1 MHDIQRRQ
9 ADIVRFQ
16 NRINQIQHTTDRD
29 VIRQLAYQMSSA
41 GILPRS
47 TMSLVSLIIYFSPST
62 AMGML
67 RSAINRATRI

>member
-1 MHDIQRRQ
+1 M
-9 ADIVRFQ
+9 RFQ

-47 TMSLVSLIIYFSPST
+47 TMSLLSLVIIFSPGM
-62 AMGML
+62 AMNML
-67 RSAINRATRI
+67 RSAVNRATRL